1 MMPFQLNGVAMQRKN
16 MRVLLGAVIVVAA
29 MAYFGVAGFQEGKAY
44 YKTIEELNAMGEN
57 AYGKRIK
64 VAGLVTDGT
73 VHRNGKNLYFRL
85 QQNDLGL
92 PCVYTGSSPVPD
104 TFKDG
109 VEAVC
114 EGKYRADGTF
124 EAYKIQAKCAS
135 KYQAKY
141 GTAEASPH

>member
-1 MMPFQLNGVAMQRKN
+1 MQRKN
-16 MRVLLGAVIVVAA
+16 MRVLFGAAIVVAA
-29 MAYFGVAGFQEGKAY
+29 MVYFGVAGFQEGKAY
-44 YKTIEELNAMGEN
+44 YKTIEELNAMGDK

-64 VAGLVTDGT
+64 VAGVVTEGT
-73 VHRNGKNLYFRL
+73 IHRSGTDLYFRL

-92 PCVYTGSSPVPD
+92 PCVYTGTSPVPD

-114 EGKYRADGTF
+114 EGSYKADGTF
-124 EAYKIQAKCAS
+124 EAKKIQAKCAS

-141 GTAEASPH
+141 GTAEAAPH

>member
-1 MMPFQLNGVAMQRKN
+1 MQRKN
-16 MRVLLGAVIVVAA
+16 MRVLFGVAIVVAA
-29 MAYFGVAGFQEGKAY
+29 MAYFGFAGFQEGKAY
-44 YKTIEELNAMGEN
+44 YKTIDELKAMGDD

-64 VAGLVTDGT
+64 VAGLVSEGT
-73 VHRNGKNLYFRL
+73 VHRQGKDLVFRL
-85 QQNDLGL
+85 QQNDLVL
-92 PCVYTGSSPVPD
+92 ACVYTGSAPVPD

-124 EAYKIQAKCAS
+124 EADKIQAKCAS

>member
-1 MMPFQLNGVAMQRKN
+1 
-16 MRVLLGAVIVVAA
+16 MRVLVGAGVVVAG
-29 MAYFGVAGFQEGKAY
+29 MAYFGVAGFQEGKSY
-44 YKTIEELNAMGEN
+44 YKTINELQEMGDE

-73 VHRNGKNLYFRL
+73 VHRQGKDLYFRL
-85 QQNDLGL
+85 EQNDLGL
-92 PCVYTGSSPVPD
+92 LCVYTGSSPVPD

-124 EAYKIQAKCAS
+124 EAKKIQAKCAS

-141 GTAEASPH
+141 GDAAASPR